1 MAGGVLPVDSTPVA
15 VTAINI
21 GGKLTLSIIITCIV
35 AASGGL
41 LYGYDLGVSG
51 FFFLL
56 RLFHKFFSL
65 SIKFKRLFISN
76 FTYFFFSIY

>member
-15 VTAINI
+15 GTAINI

-51 FFFLL
+51 FFLL
-56 RLFHKFFSL
+56 LLFHNFFGL
-65 SIKFKRLFISN
+65 SINFKRLFI
-76 FTYFFFSIY
+76 